1 MQTRGYLLQV
11 ITQGKFIRRLE
22 DRCSGSY
29 GAPFGFKLEDQAMLW
44 LLKSPRNLDQ
54 LTCWLATQILCFFYH
69 RCRERNVYNETLRP
83 KLLIFTFNAGAA
95 DFITSPFNI
104 NKSLPL

>member
-1 MQTRGYLLQV
+1 MAAE
-11 ITQGKFIRRLE
+11 ITE
-22 DRCSGSY
+22 E
-29 GAPFGFKLEDQAMLW
+29 FGPADVLVNNADLML
-44 LLKSPRNLDQ
+44 
-54 LTCWLATQILCFFYH
+54 FYH

-104 NKSLPL
+104 NKSLLL